1 MPCFSTTAQG
11 AALGAVMAC
20 HLPPVEVFRRGP
32 GRSPRWPH
40 VNAAVNVRGQ
50 SVQTCAQTYAQTCGA
65 SPRARAAH
73 VSRSSTVAGVER
85 GAPAPVDNRAS
96 CLASR
101 QRPRAAHGAALGLS
115 PSTCRGLPLWPWA
128 IAAMATC
135 QRSCQREG
143 SKRTNVRPN
152 VRANVRGFAAGQ
164 GGPRVEV
171 FHCGRRRARRPGA
184 GRSVEVFRCGPGRS
198 PRWSHVNAAVRAGQ
212 RPGCMPSMSA
222 GRSMAGHHALRLDN
236 GPGRGDGPVTFHLS
250 RSSDKHSHCANPGRV
265 LLGGERPRFGRPI
278 TEHLHKCLIFEGSG
292 KGQGGRGAG
301 SQKTETYSGSLEFT
315 KT

>member
-143 SKRTNVRPN
+143 SKRTNVRPF
-152 VRANVRGFAAGQ
+152 VNVRGQSVQTCAQTYAQ
-164 GGPRVEV
+164 T
-171 FHCGRRRARRPGA
+171 CGASPRARAAHVSRSSTVAGVERGA
-184 GRSVEVFRCGPGRS
+184 P
-198 PRWSHVNAAVRAGQ
+198 A
-212 RPGCMPSMSA
+212 
-222 GRSMAGHHALRLDN
+222 
-236 GPGRGDGPVTFHLS
+236 PVDLS
-250 RSSDKHSHCANPGRV
+250 RSSAV
-265 LLGGERPRFGRPI
+265 ALGDRRDGHMSTQLCGPVNDRAA
-278 TEHLHKCLIFEGSG
+278 CLP
-292 KGQGGRGAG
+292 
-301 SQKTETYSGSLEFT
+301 
-315 KT
+315 